1 MTPTEAWQIMKVT
14 TNVDHVTETN
24 GHSVTTELRPVTNPF
39 EAFRQLTDEQ
49 LEALLHQICAEE
61 LRRHAQRRQ
70 SPQEDQP
77 CADH

>member
-1 MTPTEAWQIMKVT
+1 MTPT
-14 TNVDHVTETN
+14 
-24 GHSVTTELRPVTNPF
+24 

-49 LEALLHQICAEE
+49 LEILLHQICAEE

-70 SPQEDQP
+70 SPQEGQP